1 MATNKDYGSVSK
13 LNSERDGLTAI
24 KMVRDMGKVSTW
36 FQSVGDPCRPP
47 FKCDDL
53 AKGYGV
59 PKGFKGMNF
68 FVTLRANDPR
78 LTEKGTDSIG
88 RMLQQKAFN
97 WLSKLAQSEGLMACE
112 SPKVIVS
119 RNHPL
124 TGNPLSAG
132 VLWVCLQVYAYPP
145 LTPEVEMQDMEGN
158 PI

>member
-68 FVTLRANDPR
+68 FVTPTR
-78 LTEKGTDSIG
+78 
-88 RMLQQKAFN
+88 
-97 WLSKLAQSEGLMACE
+97 
-112 SPKVIVS
+112 
-119 RNHPL
+119 
-124 TGNPLSAG
+124 SAG
-132 VLWVCLQVYAYPP
+132 CLSRRRSTGSASWPNRK
-145 LTPEVEMQDMEGN
+145 G
-158 PI
+158 